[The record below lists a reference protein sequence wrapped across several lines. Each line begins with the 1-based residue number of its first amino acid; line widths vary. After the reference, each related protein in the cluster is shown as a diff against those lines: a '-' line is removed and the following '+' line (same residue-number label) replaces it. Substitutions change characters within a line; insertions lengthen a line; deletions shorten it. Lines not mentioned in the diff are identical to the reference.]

1 MFYSLLATNYLLFFF
16 LLGLCVGSFLNV
28 VINRLNAGESFLSGR
43 SHCPNCKTDLK
54 WFELVPLL
62 SFVFLAGKCRTC
74 GAKISWQYPSVELAT
89 GLLFMG
95 AAYFILP
102 SGFSFENLDY
112 FAALKLAYWLVL
124 VSLFVVMFVYD
135 LKHYIIPNQTVYPAI
150 SLALA
155 FSIFETIWRGGRLF
169 ALHSPS
175 GGGLFSAFL
184 AAGFFFSLIV
194 ISRGEW
200 MGMGDVKLAL
210 AMGFFLGWPAIL
222 PALAFAFFSGS
233 IVGLLLVFLQKKGFQ
248 SQIPFGPFLILGT
261 LFAAVWGE
269 KVINWYLGGFL

>member
-1 MFYSLLATNYLLFFF
+1 M
-16 LLGLCVGSFLNV
+16 VGSFLNV
-28 VINRLNAGESFLSGR
+28 VINRLDTGESFLSGR
-43 SHCPNCKTDLK
+43 SRCPNCKTDLK

-62 SFVFLAGKCRTC
+62 SFIFLLGKCRTC
-74 GAKISWQYPSVELAT
+74 GAKISWQYFSVELAT
-89 GLLFMG
+89 GLLFAA
-95 AAYFILP
+95 AAYFIFP
-102 SGFSFENLDY
+102 SGFSFENFDY
-112 FAALKLAYWLVL
+112 FAALKLIYWLVL
-124 VSLFVVMFVYD
+124 ASLFVVMFVYD

-150 SLALA
+150 LLALA
-155 FSIFETIWRGGRLF
+155 FSVFETIWSGEGFFVLR
-169 ALHSPS
+169 SPF

-210 AMGFFLGWPAIL
+210 AMGFFVGWPAIL

-233 IVGLLLVFLQKKGFQ
+233 IVGLVLVFLQKKGFQ

-269 KVINWYLGGFL
+269 KVVNWYLGGFL